1 MGQGKIGRARLL
13 PSRIYRQ
20 ILRSAGWERQQ
31 MENSDW
37 RMVFV
42 QHRHRSEAE
51 ISLLP
56 TETGRERERCL
67 FTKVWAM

>member
-1 MGQGKIGRARLL
+1 
-13 PSRIYRQ
+13 
-20 ILRSAGWERQQ
+20 

-42 QHRHRSEAE
+42 QHRHRSKAE

-56 TETGRERERCL
+56 TETGRERERRF